1 LQPGRQTTAF
11 AAVTTSLATR
21 AEPLI
26 LAPPR
31 KRWGE
36 AVIKGILALCALVSV
51 ATTVGI
57 VVALF
62 LPAIEFFQEVNFI
75 DFVTGTE
82 WSPLFLDGKFGV
94 IPLIA
99 GTLSVTFWACLVAI
113 PFGLGAAI
121 FLSEYARPR
130 TRKALKPALELLAGI
145 PTVVFGYFALTFVT
159 PLLRDIGIEVGV
171 FNALSA
177 GLVMGVMII
186 PTVASL
192 SEDAMTAVPRDLRDG
207 AYALGSNK
215 LQVSTRIVVPAAVSG
230 IVAAFVLGISRA
242 IGETMIA
249 LLAAG
254 QQPNLTF
261 DPREAVETIAAFIA
275 ATGAGDVPTGSV
287 EYKTIFAVG
296 ATLFVMT
303 FIVNAISIRLVRRF
317 REEYE

>member
-1 LQPGRQTTAF
+1 
-11 AAVTTSLATR
+11 
-21 AEPLI
+21 
-26 LAPPR
+26 
-31 KRWGE
+31 
-36 AVIKGILALCALVSV
+36 VIKGVLALCALVSV
-51 ATTVGI
+51 ATTLGI
-57 VVALF
+57 VAALF
-62 LPAIEFFQEVNFI
+62 IPAFEFFQTVNFV
-75 DFVTGTE
+75 DFITGTE
-82 WSPLFLDGKFGV
+82 WAPLFLQKSFGV
-94 IPLIA
+94 VPLIV

-113 PFGLGAAI
+113 PLGLGSAI

-130 TRKALKPALELLAGI
+130 LRKTLKPALELLAGI
-145 PTVVFGYFALTFVT
+145 PTVVYGYFALTFVT
-159 PLLRDIGIEVGV
+159 PHLRDIGIQVSV

-207 AYALGSNK
+207 AYALGSSK

-261 DPREAVETIAAFIA
+261 DPRQAIETMSAFIA
-275 ATGAGDVPTGSV
+275 ATGAGDVPTGSI

-296 ATLFVMT
+296 ATLFAMT
-303 FIVNAISIRLVRRF
+303 LVVNTVAIRLVRKY
-317 REEYE
+317 REAYE

>member
-1 LQPGRQTTAF
+1 M
-11 AAVTTSLATR
+11 
-21 AEPLI
+21 
-26 LAPPR
+26 
-31 KRWGE
+31 
-36 AVIKGILALCALVSV
+36 VSV

-62 LPAIEFFQEVNFI
+62 LPAVEFFQQVSFI
-75 DFVTGTE
+75 DYITGTA
-82 WSPLFLDGKFGV
+82 WAPLFLQKSFGV
-94 IPLIA
+94 VPLIL
-99 GTLSVTFWACLVAI
+99 GTLVVTSWACLVAI
-113 PFGLGAAI
+113 PCGLGAAI
-121 FLSEYARPR
+121 FLSEYAGVR
-130 TRKALKPALELLAGI
+130 TRKTLKPALETLAGI

-159 PLLRDIGIEVGV
+159 PLLRDIGIHVDI

-192 SEDAMTAVPRDLRDG
+192 SEDAMSAVPSDLRQG
-207 AYALGSNK
+207 AYALGSSK

-230 IVAAFVLGISRA
+230 IVAAFVLGISRG

-254 QQPNLTF
+254 QQPNLSF
-261 DPREAVETIAAFIA
+261 DPKQAVETMAAFIA

-303 FIVNAISIRLVRRF
+303 LIVNAVSIRLVRKY
-317 REEYE
+317 REVYE

>member
-1 LQPGRQTTAF
+1 
-11 AAVTTSLATR
+11 VTTSLATR
-21 AEPLI
+21 AEPLT

-36 AVIKGILALCALVSV
+36 AVIKGLLALCALVSV
-51 ATTVGI
+51 ATTLGI

-62 LPAIEFFQEVNFI
+62 LPAFEFFQEVNFVDYI
-75 DFVTGTE
+75 TGTE
-82 WSPLFLDGKFGV
+82 WAPLFLQAKFGV

-113 PFGLGAAI
+113 PSGLGAAI

-130 TRKALKPALELLAGI
+130 TRNVLKPALELLAGI

-159 PLLRDIGIEVGV
+159 PLLRDLGLQVQV

-242 IGETMIA
+242 IGETMIV

-261 DPREAVETIAAFIA
+261 DPKQAVETMSAFIA

-296 ATLFVMT
+296 ATLFAMT
-303 FIVNAISIRLVRRF
+303 LVVNAVAIRLVRRF
-317 REEYE
+317 REAYE